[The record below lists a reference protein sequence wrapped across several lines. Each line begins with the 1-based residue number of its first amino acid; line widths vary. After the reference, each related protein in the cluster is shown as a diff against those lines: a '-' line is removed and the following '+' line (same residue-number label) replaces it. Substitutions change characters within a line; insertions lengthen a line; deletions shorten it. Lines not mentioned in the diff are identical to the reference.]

1 MPDRWRETRVR
12 KVLRPAIS
20 IQVFLVS
27 LCLLSKCWDGSPV
40 SKLSLHAS
48 HVALPKYI
56 LVSERLHV
64 CCIRV
69 INLCHR
75 VPTQLQLNK
84 YYYYF
89 NLFLQSETTCLTKRN
104 NWQILHTYV
113 DFQYFGKRN
122 VEILE

>member
-1 MPDRWRETRVR
+1 MPDRWHETRVW

-56 LVSERLHV
+56 LISERLHV

-84 YYYYF
+84 YYYYYY
-89 NLFLQSETTCLTKRN
+89 NMYTKSPCAGWISGIWTNMPCSLFISQRQPTAFSWSL
-104 NWQILHTYV
+104 
-113 DFQYFGKRN
+113 
-122 VEILE
+122 

>member
-56 LVSERLHV
+56 LISERLHV
-64 CCIRV
+64 FCIRV

-84 YYYYF
+84 YYYYYYYYYPVVVVGRETVSGNVAHSAVVITYLEYV
-89 NLFLQSETTCLTKRN
+89 NLIF
-104 NWQILHTYV
+104 V
-113 DFQYFGKRN
+113 
-122 VEILE
+122 